1 MKKLVLFLFIT
12 GSIMISACKDKSTT
26 AVDTN
31 YTSSFN
37 AKVGMEVIQ
46 FHSEHRCQTCVKI
59 EEQVLK
65 AIKPYGNL
73 PFKLVNVDDNANDDF
88 SKIFEASGTAL
99 FLYDA
104 ASGKK
109 VELTDFAFMNAFE
122 DEKFIKGLQ
131 KEIDQF

>member
-1 MKKLVLFLFIT
+1 MYKLVLLLLIATFF
-12 GSIMISACKDKSTT
+12 SCKNTPEQK
-26 AVDTN
+26 VDTT
-31 YTSSFN
+31 YTSEFKSK
-37 AKVGMEVIQ
+37 AGMEVIQ

-59 EEQVLK
+59 EEQVLT
-65 AIKPYGNL
+65 AIKPYENL
-73 PFKLVNVDDNANDDF
+73 PFKLVNVDDSANEDF

>member
-1 MKKLVLFLFIT
+1 
-12 GSIMISACKDKSTT
+12 MISACKDKSAIT
-26 AVDTN
+26 VDTN
-31 YTSSFN
+31 HTTSFS
-37 AKVGMEVIQ
+37 AKAGMEVIQ
-46 FHSEHRCQTCVKI
+46 FHSEHRCQTCLKI
-59 EEQVLK
+59 EEQVFT

-73 PFKLVNVDDNANDDF
+73 PFKLVNVDDSKNDDF

-122 DEKFIKGLQ
+122 DENFINGFQ